1 MCAYCLIEHVT
12 DVFREQIMLT
22 KQMFV
27 VIVPQAFEVFS
38 VWTVISYFLFP
49 SCLHRHAPIPQI
61 PGFLLAVFLA
71 CDIQTGID
79 GARGYVCVVHRLC
92 LTLCHLLA
100 ACECQ
105 GASGHLPAHHWFTC
119 FPSCPC
125 VLSLP
130 LTKAW
135 GRGLSLSPSRSLSL
149 SSHLPH
155 SLRRRP
161 PHADVTGAQHKSSS
175 ICGVP
180 SAATPL
186 WPLTVSRSY
195 KARAATEGQSL
206 LCQGPRA
213 LRRMCQPKEGWVTD
227 TMLTCWPTEISQV
240 MGGLLETCKVSVNQ
254 TSLSVS
260 MQSCTSCNVAD
271 AL

>member
-1 MCAYCLIEHVT
+1 MCTYCLIEHVT

-61 PGFLLAVFLA
+61 PGFLLAVFLD

-135 GRGLSLSPSRSLSL
+135 GRGLSLSPSRSLA
-149 SSHLPH
+149 LPH
-155 SLRRRP
+155 LISLTPSGGDHRMLMWQEHNTSRP
-161 PHADVTGAQHKSSS
+161 PSVECRLLPPRCDLWLSP
-175 ICGVP
+175 GVIRQGQQP
-180 SAATPL
+180 R
-186 WPLTVSRSY
+186 VSPCSVR
-195 KARAATEGQSL
+195 
-206 LCQGPRA
+206 GPER
-213 LRRMCQPKEGWVTD
+213 
-227 TMLTCWPTEISQV
+227 
-240 MGGLLETCKVSVNQ
+240 
-254 TSLSVS
+254 
-260 MQSCTSCNVAD
+260 
-271 AL
+271 